1 MNITCK
7 HCKYPIAETFYFC
20 PNCGKKIKDPPPVT
34 TFSKQISIYLI
45 SVLLPPLGL
54 WPGLRYLFSKDPKAK
69 IIGIIAIFLTIV
81 SLVVSI
87 WATANYLT
95 SQVNNLNSMNSLNY

>member
-7 HCKYPIAETFYFC
+7 HCNYPVAETFYFC
-20 PNCGKKIKDPPPVT
+20 PNCGKKIKDPPPIT
-34 TFSKQISIYLI
+34 TLSKQISLYLI

-54 WPGLRYLFSKDPKAK
+54 WPGFRYLFSKDPKAK
-69 IIGIIAIFLTIV
+69 VIGTIAIVLTIV

-95 SQVNNLNSMNSLNY
+95 SQLDSLNSLNNLNY